1 MRVKIAII
9 GAGAMGS
16 LFGGKLVSAGHE
28 VWLYDIWQ
36 DHVDKINR
44 DGLVIASAAGETT
57 VRPQATTDSGKI
69 GSAELVIVFVKA
81 TATRAAA
88 KTALTL
94 MGTDSVVLTVQNGYG
109 NAEKL
114 AEVVGR
120 ERVLAGV
127 TSHGATMLGPGHI
140 KHAGSG
146 ETHIGQLNAGISD
159 RTRRIAAL
167 MTDAGIVTTADGD
180 VASLIWGKLLIN
192 VGINALT
199 AITGLKNGQLNDY
212 EETRELMRLVV
223 DEAEHVARAA
233 GIKLP
238 YSDSFAKIADTA
250 QATAE
255 NKSSMLQDISN
266 NRLTEIDV
274 INGAVVNEGKRLGIA
289 TPFNQV
295 LTLMVHTLE
304 KCGTRKIDP

>member
-1 MRVKIAII
+1 MRIAII

-44 DGLVIASAAGETT
+44 DGLVIVSSAGETT
-57 VRPQATTDSGKI
+57 VRPRATTDSGEI
-69 GSAELVIVFVKA
+69 VSAELVIVFVKA
-81 TATRAAA
+81 TATREAA
-88 KTALTL
+88 KIAATL
-94 MGTDSVVLTVQNGYG
+94 MGPDSAVLTLQNGYG

-114 AEVVGR
+114 AEAVGR

-127 TSHGATMLGPGHI
+127 TSHGATLLGPGHI

-146 ETHIGQLNAGISD
+146 ETHIGQLNGDISD
-159 RTRRIAAL
+159 RTRRIAVL
-167 MTDAGIVTTADGD
+167 MTDAGIATTVDGD

-223 DEAEHVARAA
+223 DEAEHVAKAT

-238 YSDSFAKIADTA
+238 YADSFAKVAATA

-266 NRLTEIDV
+266 HRLTEIDV

-289 TPFNQV
+289 TPINQA
-295 LTLMVHTLE
+295 LTLIVHTLE
-304 KCGTRKIDP
+304 KCGNR

>member
-1 MRVKIAII
+1 MKIAII
-9 GAGAMGS
+9 GSGAMGS
-16 LFGGKLVSAGHE
+16 LFGGKLALTGHE

-36 DHVDKINR
+36 DHVDKINK
-44 DGLVIASAAGETT
+44 DGLIIVSAESETV

-81 TATRAAA
+81 TTTRKAAEIA
-88 KTALTL
+88 STL
-94 MGTDSVVLTVQNGYG
+94 MGPESVVLTLQNGYG

-114 AEVVGR
+114 AEVVGQD
-120 ERVLAGV
+120 RVIAGV
-127 TSHGATMLGPGHI
+127 TSHGATMLGPGRI

-146 ETHIGQLNAGISD
+146 ETHIGELKGGINE

-167 MTDAGIVTTADGD
+167 MTDAGIATTADGD
-180 VASLIWGKLLIN
+180 VASLIWGKLLVN
-192 VGINALT
+192 VGINAIT
-199 AITGLKNGQLNDY
+199 AITGFKNGQLNDY

-223 DEAEHVARAA
+223 GEAEQVARAA
-233 GIKLP
+233 GVTLP
-238 YSDSFAKIADTA
+238 YPDSVAKVAATA

-255 NKSSMLQDISN
+255 NKSSMLQDITS

-289 TPFNQV
+289 TPVNQA
-295 LTLMVHTLE
+295 LALMVHALE
-304 KCGTRKIDP
+304 KRGKVGT

>member
-1 MRVKIAII
+1 MRVRIAII

-16 LFGGKLVSAGHE
+16 LFGGKLVSAGHD

-57 VRPQATTDSGKI
+57 VRPRATTDSGEI
-69 GSAELVIVFVKA
+69 GSAELLIVFVKA
-81 TATRAAA
+81 TATRTAA
-88 KTALTL
+88 KTAATL
-94 MGTDSVVLTVQNGYG
+94 MGPDSVVLTLQNGYG

-114 AEVVGR
+114 AEAVGQ

-140 KHAGSG
+140 RHAGSG
-146 ETHIGQLNAGISD
+146 ETHIGQLNGGISD

-167 MTDAGIVTTADGD
+167 MTDAGIVTTTDGD

-223 DEAEHVARAA
+223 DEAEHVAKAT

-238 YSDSFAKIADTA
+238 YADSFAKVAATA

-266 NRLTEIDV
+266 HRLTEIDV

-289 TPFNQV
+289 TPVNQA
-295 LTLMVHTLE
+295 LTLIVHTLE
-304 KCGTRKIDP
+304 KCGNR

>member
-1 MRVKIAII
+1 MKIAII

-44 DGLVIASAAGETT
+44 DGLVIASAVGETT

-94 MGTDSVVLTVQNGYG
+94 MGADSIVLTVQNGYG

-223 DEAEHVARAA
+223 DEAEHVVRAA

-238 YSDSFAKIADTA
+238 YSDSFAKIADIA

-295 LTLMVHTLE
+295 LTLLVHTLE

>member
-1 MRVKIAII
+1 
-9 GAGAMGS
+9 MGS
-16 LFGGKLVSAGHE
+16 LFGGTLASAGHE

-36 DHVDKINR
+36 EHVDKINN
-44 DGLVIASAAGETT
+44 DGLVIVAADGEIT
-57 VRPQATTDSGKI
+57 VRPRATTDSGKI

-81 TATRAAA
+81 TTTRKAAEIA
-88 KTALTL
+88 ATL
-94 MGTDSVVLTVQNGYG
+94 MGPESVVLTLQNGYG

-120 ERVLAGV
+120 ERVIAGV
-127 TSHGATMLGPGHI
+127 TSHGATLLGPGRI

-146 ETHIGQLNAGISD
+146 ETHIGELSGGMNE

-167 MTDAGIVTTADGD
+167 MTEAGIATTVDGD
-180 VASLIWGKLLIN
+180 VVSLIWGKLLVN

-199 AITGLKNGQLNDY
+199 AITGLKNGRLNDH

-223 DEAEHVARAA
+223 GEAEQVASAA
-233 GIKLP
+233 GVKLP
-238 YSDSFAKIADTA
+238 YADAFAKVAAVA

-266 NRLTEIDV
+266 DRLTEIDV
-274 INGAVVNEGKRLGIA
+274 INGAVVREGERLGIA
-289 TPFNQV
+289 TPVNRV
-295 LTLMVHTLE
+295 LALLVHALE
-304 KCGTRKIDP
+304 KRGR